1 MGNIKYFLIFNKS
14 IVFFTM
20 LLFSNFICVK
30 AQNNTDTIKS
40 KALNDVV
47 ITGQIGESTLK
58 NSVFKVKVIDL
69 KRINLQ
75 GAYNLPSLLQN
86 ELNIRMNYDPTLG
99 NSINLQGISGQN
111 IKVMIDGVPVIGRE
125 GGSIDL
131 AQINLANV
139 ERIEMI
145 EGPMAV
151 NFGSDAMGGVINII
165 TKKVTKKQ
173 TKIGFGS
180 YAESIGQLNF
190 DFNLSTT
197 FKKIGIQ
204 TNFLRNFFQGYSN
217 NTDPNSRT
225 SLWKPR
231 TQYNGDLNF
240 SYFLKKGTIRLNNN
254 FFDENVVNKGEPTI
268 NSFEATATD
277 QIYYTRRLGSSLLI
291 DLKIN
296 KKWSF
301 NSIVAFQNYKRVKHS
316 FFKDLIS
323 STETIINDAEL
334 QDTNTFNLYMSRGYF
349 SNSNVSKKFNYQI
362 GYEVNIDEVFGTKIK
377 NGYAAIGDFG
387 LFGTAEIK
395 VNKNL
400 LIRPAAR
407 FIYNTQFTAPIIPSL
422 NFKYDF
428 NTVWSLRASYARGFR
443 APSLKEL
450 HLAFLDPQHNI
461 RGNSQLKA
469 ETGNNFQFSLLNTHK
484 LFKNYNLV
492 VEPMFFYNKIY
503 NMIDLVRLN
512 ANTVDVQYNNI
523 NDFENFGLNLNTS
536 LTSNNVSLQ
545 LGYAFSSRQNSVNEN
560 KGFENYFY
568 SHEYRINTSYTFT
581 KTETSI
587 SLFFKYNGRMQNYQ
601 YSISE
606 NKIIL
611 GSIDDYSLMDCSV
624 NKYFFKRKLNVTLG
638 SKNVFNTI
646 NVQANLISGPH
657 GNANNSALIG
667 MGRTFFLTMKL
678 NLDFLTTSKSKT
690 EKIEKN

>member
-1 MGNIKYFLIFNKS
+1 
-14 IVFFTM
+14 M
-20 LLFSNFICVK
+20 LLFCNELTIL
-30 AQNNTDTIKS
+30 AQTNGDTS
-40 KALNDVV
+40 KTKGLSEIV

-86 ELNIRMNYDPTLG
+86 ELNIRMNYDPMLG

-165 TKKVTKKQ
+165 TKKTVKKS
-173 TKIGFGS
+173 TKISFGN
-180 YAESIGQLNF
+180 YTESIGQFNVDASLNT
-190 DFNLSTT
+190 SI
-197 FKKIGIQ
+197 KKLGIQ

-231 TQYNGDLNF
+231 THYNYDLNL
-240 SYFLKKGTIRLNNN
+240 SYFIKKGTIRLNNN
-254 FFDENVVNKGEPTI
+254 YFDEKIIDKGVPTI

-277 QIYYTRRLGSSLLI
+277 KYYYTNRIGSSLLV
-291 DLKIN
+291 DLKLN
-296 KKWSF
+296 SKWSF
-301 NSIVAFQNYKRVKHS
+301 NTIVAFQNYRRVKNS

-323 STETIINDAEL
+323 SNETIINDADL
-334 QDTNTFNLYMSRGYF
+334 QDTNTFNLYMSRGVI
-349 SNSNVSKKFNYQI
+349 SNSSISKKYNYQI

-395 VNKNL
+395 LNKNL

-407 FIYNTQFTAPIIPSL
+407 FIYNTQFAAPIIPSFNL
-422 NFKYDF
+422 KYDF
-428 NTVWSLRASYARGFR
+428 NTKWSLRVSYARGFR

-461 RGNSQLKA
+461 RGNDKLKA
-469 ETGNNFQFSLLNTHK
+469 ETGNNFQLSFANTHK
-484 LFKNYNLV
+484 LYKNYTMV
-492 VEPMFFYNKIY
+492 IEPMFFYNKIY
-503 NMIDLVRLN
+503 NMIDLIRLN
-512 ANTVDVQYNNI
+512 ANSIEAQYNNI
-523 NDFENFGLNLNTS
+523 NDFENFGLNLNTGI
-536 LTSNNVSLQ
+536 TSNTVNMQ
-545 LGYAFSSRQNSVNEN
+545 LGYSFSSRQNSVNEN

-568 SHEYRINTSYTFT
+568 THEYRFNTSYTFT
-581 KTETSI
+581 KSETSI
-587 SLFFKYNGRMQNYQ
+587 SLFFKYNGQMQNYQ
-601 YSISE
+601 YSLVD

-611 GSIDDYSLMDCSV
+611 GSIDAYSLLDCSV
-624 NKYFFKRKLNVTLG
+624 NKYFLKRKLNVTLG
-638 SKNVFNTI
+638 SKNVLNTI
-646 NVQANLISGPH
+646 NVQANLITGPH

-667 MGRTFFLTMKL
+667 MGRTFFLTMKVNL
-678 NLDFLTTSKSKT
+678 NILSKK
-690 EKIEKN
+690 